1 MGRAR
6 KKIDVQALVALA
18 ANNVTKVDIAAL
30 LGCSV
35 DTLDRRYKKMIE
47 RARAGLRRDLA
58 MAQIEVAKGKPSEV
72 FKDKEGN
79 VVAVNEGLPP
89 DTKMLIWMG
98 KQLLGQK
105 DKQELTGN
113 ADEPITVKVMYGVSM
128 DDI

>member
-6 KKIDVQALVALA
+6 KKIDVEALVTLA
-18 ANNVTKVDIAAL
+18 ANNVSKVDMAAL

-58 MAQIEVAKGKPSEV
+58 KTQIEVAKGKPSEI

-79 VVAVNEGLPP
+79 VIHVAEGLPP
-89 DTKMLIWMG
+89 NPQMLIWMG
-98 KQLLGQK
+98 KQILGQK
-105 DKQELTGN
+105 DKQDVTSG
-113 ADEPITVKVMYGVSM
+113 DEPITVKVMYGVSM